1 MWTILRKPRNSE
13 SKMPFPGRKTAPKS
27 IMEAKV
33 YHPTMEEFA
42 DFAQFIDKI
51 EREDEAH
58 KIGICKV
65 VPPKEWI
72 PRKKGYNLDD
82 LNYVIEG
89 KKKQGHIL
97 VNFLTKLS
105 VIAC

>member
-1 MWTILRKPRNSE
+1 
-13 SKMPFPGRKTAPKS
+13 MPFPGRKTAPKS

-65 VPPKEWI
+65 VPPK
-72 PRKKGYNLDD
+72 
-82 LNYVIEG
+82 
-89 KKKQGHIL
+89 
-97 VNFLTKLS
+97 
-105 VIAC
+105 